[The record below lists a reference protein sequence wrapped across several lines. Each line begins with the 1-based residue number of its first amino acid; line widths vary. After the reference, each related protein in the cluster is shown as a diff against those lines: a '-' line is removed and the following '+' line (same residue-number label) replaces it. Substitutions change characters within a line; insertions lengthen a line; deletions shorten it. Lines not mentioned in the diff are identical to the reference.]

1 LLSRTATRSVS
12 AAWTWALVG
21 VILLAGALIRFYD
34 LTDLPFDFHPARQFH
49 SAIIARGLYTR
60 WGGEYPDWQASLN
73 IAQESSEA
81 RIEPPI
87 LEYLVAFTFKLTASD
102 NLWIA
107 RVYSILFWLAGG
119 LGLFM
124 LVRRLVSTA
133 GAVIALGYYLL
144 LPYGVI
150 ASRTFQPDPLM
161 VSLSIFALWAMVNWF
176 EHRDWKWTVI
186 AGLLSG
192 AAILVKQVAVFW
204 IFAAL
209 AGLVLSGWGFKK
221 TIKSGQFWALAGLAA
236 GPVVI
241 YTLYGV
247 FIQGS
252 LTGQFSQRF
261 FPELYFDAGFYIRWS
276 QKIAQ
281 TTGIV
286 LLLVSLVG
294 GLALRRRYQRGL
306 FFGLFAGYLVYGFV
320 FPHHISTHDYYSLI
334 LIPIVALG
342 LGALAELVL
351 TEIKRISPLPFTAL
365 TLSAV
370 LIGASLLSIYD
381 ARSTLK
387 KVNDRGQASEIQQLA
402 QTMGGP
408 NTPTIGLSTDYGAGF
423 AYYGYILPTFW
434 EADEN
439 GVSLQS
445 LSSADWQTVFE
456 KRINGKKFFIISD
469 FSGFQQQT
477 QLESALYNQYP
488 VFAQTEH
495 YLIFDLR
502 YPLPEK
508 ASITE

>member
-1 LLSRTATRSVS
+1 LRGRTATRSVS
-12 AAWTWALVG
+12 TAWTWALVG
-21 VILLAGALIRFYD
+21 VIFLAGALIRFYD

-60 WGGEYPDWQASLN
+60 WGGDYPDWQARLN

-87 LEYLVAFTFKLTASD
+87 LEYVVAFTFKLISTDS
-102 NLWIA
+102 LWIA
-107 RVYSILFWLAGG
+107 RMYSILFWLVGG
-119 LGLFM
+119 VGLFM
-124 LVRRLVSTA
+124 LVRRLVSSA
-133 GAVIALGYYLL
+133 GAVVALGYYLL

-161 VSLSIFALWAMVNWF
+161 VSLSIFALWGMVNWF
-176 EHRDWKWTVI
+176 ENRNWKWTVI

-209 AGLVLSGWGFKK
+209 AGLLLSGWGFKK
-221 TIKSGQFWALAGLAA
+221 TIKYRQFWALVGLAA
-236 GPVVI
+236 LPVAV

-252 LTGQFSQRF
+252 LAGQFSQRF
-261 FPELYFDAGFYIRWS
+261 FPELYTDPGFYIRWS

-294 GLALRRRYQRGL
+294 GLALKKKHQRGL
-306 FFGLFAGYLVYGFV
+306 FFGFFAGYLVYGFV
-320 FPHHISTHDYYSLI
+320 FSHHISTHDYYSLI
-334 LIPIVALG
+334 LIPIVAVG

-351 TEIKRISPLPFTAL
+351 REIKRISPLPFTTL

-370 LIGASLLSIYD
+370 LVGASLLSIYD

-387 KVNDRGQASEIQQLA
+387 KVNDRGQAVEITQLA
-402 QTMGGP
+402 QEMGGA
-408 NTPTIGLSTDYGAGF
+408 NTPTIGLSVDYGAGF

-439 GVSLQS
+439 GVSLQN
-445 LSSADWQTVFE
+445 LSPAEWQSMFA
-456 KRINGKKFFIISD
+456 KRIQGKKFFIISD
-469 FSGFQQQT
+469 FDGFQQQP
-477 QLESALYNQYP
+477 QLVSTLHDQYP

-495 YLIFDLR
+495 FLIFDLQN
-502 YPLPEK
+502 PLPAK
-508 ASITE
+508 ASLTQ